1 MTRAYNFNAGPSAM
15 PLDVLQEA
23 QAEFTDYKNTGMS
36 IIEISHRSAEYAA
49 LHQETKDLL
58 RELMEIPD
66 DYEIMFIQGGG
77 STQFLMTAANF
88 LTEGGKAAYVNTGVW
103 AKKAMA
109 EAKFFGEAYEAASSA
124 DRNHCYI
131 PQEFTLQE
139 NTCYVHLT
147 ANNTIYGTEYP
158 AFPKFDVPVICDMSS
173 DILSRP
179 VNVAD
184 FDLIYA
190 GAQKNLGPA
199 GVVIVI
205 AKKAFLAKARQDL
218 PTMLKYSTFADNDS
232 LYNTPPVF
240 CIYMV
245 NKTLHWIKRQGGVAA
260 VAANNAAKAQVIY
273 NAIDNSNGFYIGHAD
288 KEYRSKM
295 NITFN
300 LADKELEKDFV
311 AQAKAAGFIGVGGH
325 RLVGGCRASAY
336 NAVPMEACTALAEF
350 MREYQKQHQ

>member
-1 MTRAYNFNAGPSAM
+1 MEKRAYNFNAGPSAL
-15 PLDVLQEA
+15 PLEVLKEA
-23 QAEFTDYKNTGMS
+23 QAEFLNYRGTGMS
-36 IIEISHRSAEYAA
+36 IIEMSHRSAEYAA
-49 LHQETKDLL
+49 LHAETKALL
-58 RELMEIPD
+58 RKLMGVPE
-66 DYEIMFIQGGG
+66 DYDILFIQGGG

-88 LTEGGKAAYVNTGVW
+88 FTKDRAAYINTGVW

-109 EAKFFGEAYEAASSA
+109 EAKRYGETYEAASSA
-124 DRNHCYI
+124 DRNHSYI
-131 PQEFTLQE
+131 PESFEILPDTSYLHI
-139 NTCYVHLT
+139 TS
-147 ANNTIYGTEYP
+147 NNTIYGTEYQTY
-158 AFPKFDVPVICDMSS
+158 PKTDVPLICDMSS

-205 AKKAFLAKARQDL
+205 VKKEFLATANKDL
-218 PTMLKYSTFADNDS
+218 PTMLRYSTFADNDS

-245 NKTLHWIKRQGGVAA
+245 NKTLHWIDRQGGVDA
-260 VAANNAAKAQVIY
+260 VYKRNTAKAKVIY
-273 NAIDNSNGFYIGHAD
+273 DAIDSSNGFYIGHA
-288 KEYRSKM
+288 EPAYRSNM

-311 AQAKAAGFIGVGGH
+311 AAAKAAGFVGVGGH
-325 RLVGGCRASAY
+325 RLVGGCRASTY
-336 NAVPMEACTALAEF
+336 NAVPMEACTALAQF
-350 MREYQKQHQ
+350 MKEYQDAHK

>member
-1 MTRAYNFNAGPSAM
+1 MKRAYNFNAGPSAM
-15 PLDVLQEA
+15 PEEVLKEA
-23 QAEFTDYKNTGMS
+23 QAEFLNYKDTGMG
-36 IIEISHRSAEYAA
+36 IIEMSHRSKEYDAM
-49 LHQETKDLL
+49 HQETKDLL

-66 DYEIMFIQGGG
+66 NYEILFIQGGG

-88 LTEGGKAAYVNTGVW
+88 FTKKYAAYVNTGVW
-103 AKKAMA
+103 AKKALA

-131 PQEFTLQE
+131 PQEFDIKPETS
-139 NTCYVHLT
+139 YVHLT

-158 AFPKFDVPVICDMSS
+158 TFPKFDVPVICDMSS
-173 DILSRP
+173 DILSRR

-205 AKKAFLAKARQDL
+205 IKKEFLATAKTEL
-218 PTMLKYSTFADNDS
+218 PTMLKYATFAEKDS

-245 NKTLHWIKRQGGVAA
+245 NKTLHWIKAQGGVEAIA
-260 VAANNAAKAQVIY
+260 KQNEAKANLIYDVI
-273 NAIDNSNGFYIGHAD
+273 DSSNGFYKGHAD
-288 KEYRSKM
+288 KEFRSKM

-300 LADKELEKDFV
+300 LATAEMEKDFITKG
-311 AQAKAAGFIGVGGH
+311 KAAGFVGIAGH
-325 RLVGGCRASAY
+325 RSVGGCRASTY
-336 NAVPMEACTALAEF
+336 NAVPVEACAALAEF
-350 MREYQKQHQ
+350 MKQYQKDNQ